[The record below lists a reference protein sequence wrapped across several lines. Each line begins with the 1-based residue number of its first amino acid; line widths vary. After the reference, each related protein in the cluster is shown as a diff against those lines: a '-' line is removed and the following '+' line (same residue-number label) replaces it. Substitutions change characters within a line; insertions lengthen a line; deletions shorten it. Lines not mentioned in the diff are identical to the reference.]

1 VLVRAAKGGRAGQT
15 TCPALV
21 LNDERG
27 QPTDAAEAVLRA
39 GKTLDIVET

>member
-1 VLVRAAKGGRAGQT
+1 MARKS

-21 LNDERG
+21 LNNERG

-39 GKTLDIVET
+39 GKTLDIAEK